1 MNVYHIILEQIS
13 TGHTGHAMTFR
24 GLNEEAGRK
33 HAEEGI
39 AMRSR
44 SSRISASSRS
54 RLLGE

>member
-33 HAEEGI
+33 QAEEGI
-39 AMRSR
+39 AMQPIVEDFLIVEIKVAR
-44 SSRISASSRS
+44 
-54 RLLGE
+54 